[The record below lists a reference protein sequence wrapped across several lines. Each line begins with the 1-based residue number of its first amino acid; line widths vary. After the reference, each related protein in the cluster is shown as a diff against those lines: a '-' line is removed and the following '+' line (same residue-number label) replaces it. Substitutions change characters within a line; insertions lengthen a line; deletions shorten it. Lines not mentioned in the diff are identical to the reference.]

1 MSICG
6 VNNFEEYVEKLT
18 DSQLDDLD
26 TILCECFDSHTKHEL
41 FMDIIRSEKEE
52 RGYNC

>member
-6 VNNFEEYVEKLT
+6 ASDFEEYVEKLT

-26 TILCECFDSHTKHEL
+26 TILCECFDIREKHEL
-41 FMDIIRSEKEE
+41 FIEIIRDEKEA